1 MELLAR
7 QQKLLD
13 DLTRYDPKIAKCYLG
28 ALKVLEQN
36 NPDKIAQSAHSIR
49 EVIEQLARIPD
60 REDIP
65 KQYEKTDKEG
75 PREKRDTRKNR
86 LRRLDPLD
94 SISHIEHYT
103 TDDLVG
109 DEFLDWFQKVSHHGM
124 HPTERKYR
132 QKLRKTESL
141 LALVVKPHLEV
152 IHDIDEILSKKPTEN
167 NFKENLKP
175 LLERNL
181 STYNHFFQHASSS
194 WLPFLADEKYFNSP
208 RHIIQGS
215 EEIQFPIWWPGRY
228 LARVSHEQPEL
239 VAKIIK
245 DITLP
250 QEKKERNPWILEDFV
265 RAAIAMPTKYSRQ
278 LVSKIT
284 KEKWADIPYDT
295 ALGSDMAKMM
305 IKLADDGCEE
315 ESIELCKMLLHV
327 TLSEPTHRENI
338 IKGNTTE
345 RDVEPVLDD
354 FTYTKILEDIPHLYD
369 QFPVHVICLLIKL
382 LEKTVKLDNRGRNQ
396 KRSQDDMSVAWR
408 PSIEDHEQNLVP
420 DFKSQLIGTLG
431 SILILEGRR
440 SMSDLKE
447 VVSLLGKEKYPIF
460 KRLALYIYQ
469 NYPLHFKREIRNAII
484 QDFDNPHLIH
494 EYFHLLKKNCP
505 TMSSS
510 VIRKYLALVEDGP
523 KQESLD
529 LWKENA
535 RFADEIYVKLQIKK
549 WKVEKLEPVFEC
561 LKDKQRHRFDDLIND
576 VGRVTTPPDFHF
588 VSFGTRTS
596 EPTTNLTDGLDVE
609 RVISFIKSNVPEQ
622 DGFGYHDGTGSKF
635 QKYVTNNPFE
645 FSKRSTDLQNTNP
658 VYVVNFLR
666 GLENAIIEE
675 QTGMM
680 EWKQILS
687 LCKHVIESA
696 DKKNPPTSRE
706 CNMIYYIACVLKAGL
721 MKNSTGF
728 DSREDIWM
736 LLESLATFEDKSSQ
750 DEEYPDKNF
759 NSHTLSI
766 NTLAGQT
773 LHAIINYAIWCN
785 THLEN
790 KRNVLVPEAKN
801 LLSRYFADEIPN
813 SVSGHAVL
821 GLYLPSMIL
830 LDKKWIMKNF
840 PRMFGHKQERLNR
853 AAWDAYLLNRKFRH
867 VFAHICDN
875 YRTHIRTFENIQL
888 KTDGHLQESDT
899 CLIRHVTES
908 YLYGMKGGQKLFF
921 EMLHFENEHV
931 LSYCV
936 KHIGRI
942 LRGEKKNPSQS
953 FNIRAMRRIWRNSKL
968 STNESVSLWL
978 ESTPFTED
986 ETIKL
991 FLNSLQKSNT
1001 NLKYPY
1007 RLIDSLRQY
1016 AKSHPLQIVECLEL
1030 MVHKDVKNHDD
1041 QYMRTR
1047 KFGKILKIL
1056 LASHNDNVV
1065 RRAMSLIN
1073 YLGAL
1078 GYNEYKD
1085 LLT

>member
-1 MELLAR
+1 MELLAC

-28 ALKVLEQN
+28 ALEVLEQN
-36 NPDKIAQSAHSIR
+36 NSDKIAQSAHSIR
-49 EVIEQLARIPD
+49 EVIEQLTRIPD
-60 REDIP
+60 RKDTP
-65 KQYEKTDKEG
+65 KQFEKTDKEG
-75 PREKRDTRKNR
+75 HREKRDNRDIR

-94 SISHIEHYT
+94 SISHVEHYT

-109 DEFLDWFQKVSHHGM
+109 DEFLDWFQSVSHHGM
-124 HPTERKYR
+124 YPTERKYR

-141 LALVVKPHLEV
+141 LELVVKPHFEV

-175 LLERNL
+175 LLERSL
-181 STYNHFFQHASSS
+181 STYNHFFQHASGN
-194 WLPFLADEKYFNSP
+194 WLPFLANEKYFNSP

-215 EEIQFPIWWPGRY
+215 EGIQFPIWWPGRY
-228 LARVSHEQPEL
+228 LAKVAYEQPEL

-245 DITLP
+245 DVTLP

-265 RAAIAMPTKYSRQ
+265 RAAIAMPTKHSRR
-278 LVSKIT
+278 LVSKIM
-284 KEKWADIPYDT
+284 EERWVDIPYDT
-295 ALGSDMAKMM
+295 AIGLHIAKMM
-305 IKLADDGCEE
+305 VKLTDDGYKE
-315 ESIELCKMLLHV
+315 ESIKLCEILLNV
-327 TLSEPTHRENI
+327 VLSEPTYRENSI
-338 IKGNTTE
+338 QGNTTE

-354 FTYTKILEDIPHLYD
+354 LVYTETLKDIFHLYD

-396 KRSQDDMSVAWR
+396 KGSQDDMSVAWR

-440 SMSDLKE
+440 SISDLKE
-447 VVSLLGKEKYPIF
+447 VVSVLGKKKYPIF
-460 KRLALYIYQ
+460 KRLTLYIYQ
-469 NYPLHFKREIRNAII
+469 NYSLSFKREIRDAII

-494 EYFHLLKKNCP
+494 EYFHLLKENCP
-505 TMSSS
+505 TMSRS
-510 VIRKYLALVEDGP
+510 VIQKYLALIEKGP

-535 RFADEIYVKLQIKK
+535 RFADEIYVERQIKK
-549 WKVEKLEPVFEC
+549 WKTEKLEPVFEC

-576 VGRVTTPPDFHF
+576 VGRVTAPPDFHF

-596 EPTTNLTDGLDVE
+596 EPITGLTDGLDVE
-609 RVISFIKSNVPEQ
+609 HVILFIKSNAPGQ
-622 DGFGYHDGTGSKF
+622 DGFDYHDGTGSKF

-645 FSKRSTDLQNTNP
+645 FSKRSTDLQNMNP

-666 GLENAIIEE
+666 GLKNAIEE
-675 QTGMM
+675 QTGMI
-680 EWKQILS
+680 EWEPILS
-687 LCKHVIESA
+687 LCKHIIEST
-696 DKKNPPTSRE
+696 DRENPPTSRE
-706 CNMIYYIACVLKAGL
+706 CNMFYYIACVLKAGL
-721 MKNSTGF
+721 IKNSVGF
-728 DSREDIWM
+728 DLRGDIWM
-736 LLESLATFEDKSSQ
+736 LLESLAAFEDKSSQ
-750 DEEYPDKNF
+750 NEEYPNKNF
-759 NSHTLSI
+759 NARTLSI
-766 NTLAGQT
+766 KTLTGQT

-785 THLEN
+785 IHLEN
-790 KRNVLVPEAKN
+790 KRNVLVPEVKN
-801 LLSRYFADEIPN
+801 LLSRYFAGEISN

-867 VFAHICDN
+867 VFVHICDN
-875 YRTHIRTFENIQL
+875 YRTHIRTFENLQF
-888 KTDGHLQESDT
+888 KTDGYLQESDT

-908 YLYGMKGGQKLFF
+908 YLYGMRGGQKLFF
-921 EMLHFENEHV
+921 EMLYFENDHV
-931 LSYCV
+931 LSYCA

-1007 RLIDSLRQY
+1007 CLIDSLKQY

-1041 QYMRTR
+1041 HYMRTR

-1056 LASHNDNVV
+1056 LASHNDDVV
-1065 RRAMSLIN
+1065 RRAISLIN